1 MDPLSPL
8 SDRLP
13 VALSATTAG
22 NLLASALVNGDSHP
36 DLVILAATIADESG
50 KTVFLEDVRA
60 DLLRDFGTIFGSDGY
75 MVVA

>member
-1 MDPLSPL
+1 MDPL

-13 VALSATTAG
+13 VALSPTTAG

-36 DLVILAATIADESG
+36 DLVILAATIADSTR
-50 KTVFLEDVRA
+50 KTAFLDDVRNA
-60 DLLRDFGTIFGSDGY
+60 FATDGYHFDSDGY